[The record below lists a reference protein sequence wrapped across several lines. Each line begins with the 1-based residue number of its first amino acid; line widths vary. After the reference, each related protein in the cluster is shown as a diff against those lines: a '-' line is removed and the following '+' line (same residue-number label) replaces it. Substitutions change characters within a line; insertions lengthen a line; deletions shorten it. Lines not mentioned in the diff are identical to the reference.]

1 MDSIMLL
8 KVIIVILFIG
18 VIASLFG
25 GLNFLVK
32 DMGNSSKRLLYA
44 LGIRIGLAGLLIG
57 CVIYGTYSGQLNST
71 APWDRQLHPENAAPY
86 QSTPKN

>member
-8 KVIIVILFIG
+8 KVIIIILFIG

-44 LGIRIGLAGLLIG
+44 LGIRIGLAGLLIA
-57 CVIYGTYSGQLNST
+57 CVIYGVSSGQLNST
-71 APWDRQLHPENAAPY
+71 APWDRQLHPENVTPY
-86 QSTPKN
+86 QPATKE

>member
-1 MDSIMLL
+1 MLL
-8 KVIIVILFIG
+8 KVIIIILFIG
-18 VIASLFG
+18 VVASLFG

-32 DMGNSSKRLLYA
+32 DMGNTNKRVLYA
-44 LGIRIGLAGLLIG
+44 LGIRIGLASLLIA

-86 QSTPKN
+86 QSTPEN

>member
-8 KVIIVILFIG
+8 KVIIIILFIG

-32 DMGNSSKRLLYA
+32 DMGNANKRVLYA
-44 LGIRIGLAGLLIG
+44 LGIRIGLAALLIA
-57 CVIYGTYSGQLNST
+57 CVIYGTYSGQLNSK
-71 APWDRQLHPENAAPY
+71 APWDRQLHPEHVAPY
-86 QSTPKN
+86 QPTPKN

>member
-1 MDSIMLL
+1 MLL

-25 GLNFLVK
+25 GLNFLVN

>member
-1 MDSIMLL
+1 MGLIMLL

>member
-1 MDSIMLL
+1 MLL
-8 KVIIVILFIG
+8 KVIIIILFIG

-44 LGIRIGLAGLLIG
+44 LGIRIGLAGLLIV
-57 CVIYGTYSGQLNST
+57 CVIYGVLLQ
-71 APWDRQLHPENAAPY
+71 
-86 QSTPKN
+86 

>member
-1 MDSIMLL
+1 MLL

-18 VIASLFG
+18 VVASLFG

-32 DMGNSSKRLLYA
+32 DMGNTNKRVLYA
-44 LGIRIGLAGLLIG
+44 LGIRIGLASLLIA

-71 APWDRQLHPENAAPY
+71 APWDRQLHPENVAPSKP
-86 QSTPKN
+86 Q

>member
-1 MDSIMLL
+1 MLL

-86 QSTPKN
+86 QSTSKN

>member
-1 MDSIMLL
+1 MLL
-8 KVIIVILFIG
+8 KVIIIILFIG

-25 GLNFLVK
+25 GLNFLIK
-32 DMGNSSKRLLYA
+32 DMGNANKRVLYA

>member
-1 MDSIMLL
+1 MLL

-25 GLNFLVK
+25 GLNFLIK

>member
-1 MDSIMLL
+1 MLL
-8 KVIIVILFIG
+8 KVIIIILFIG

-44 LGIRIGLAGLLIG
+44 LGIRIGLAGLLI
-57 CVIYGTYSGQLNST
+57 
-71 APWDRQLHPENAAPY
+71 A
-86 QSTPKN
+86 

>member
-1 MDSIMLL
+1 VDLIMLL

>member
-1 MDSIMLL
+1 MLL

-44 LGIRIGLAGLLIG
+44 LGIRIGL
-57 CVIYGTYSGQLNST
+57 TYCLRYLWRLQRAT
-71 APWDRQLHPENAAPY
+71 
-86 QSTPKN
+86 K